1 MDYGSCQHLTRE
13 VKDCAIFMINTD
25 GKILT
30 WNLGAQLLKGY
41 TAQEVIGQHFSIFYE
56 PEDIANKKPQ
66 RELEKAATEGTTED
80 EGWRLRKDGTR
91 FWAKVVIT
99 ALHDGQGKLTG
110 FVKITRDISESRKAE
125 EAFHK
130 QAAVL
135 EQQVD
140 EQTIGLEKANRTKDE
155 FIATLSHELRTP
167 LTSISG
173 WVQMLKT
180 GRLSPAQ
187 QGKALEVID
196 RNLVAEVALI
206 DHLLNVSA
214 IIAGDVRIDLQ
225 LIYPA
230 PLIEQCI
237 DSLLPAVEEKGLK
250 LTHDLDTG
258 LGPMRIDPR
267 RFHQILWN
275 LLTNA
280 VKFTPKGGIH
290 ITFKGIDNHALLQVS
305 DSGEGI
311 DPDFLPYIFDRFR
324 QADSSRSRKYGG
336 LGIGLTIAK
345 YLVEL
350 HGGTIC
356 AQSAGLG
363 KGCTF
368 NLTFPIPAPSSNAGS
383 GPERA
388 VRGEST
394 LKDARVLVVEDEE
407 DNSEMIAQALK
418 QHGATPVQADS
429 AEKALHLLEEE
440 PCDLVLCDIGMP
452 DLDGYAFIR
461 KLRSMESPISQVPA
475 AALTAHVSEEDRRLS
490 IEAGFNAYIAKPVT
504 ITELIRVSGKLIDEH
519 RPEHIRRLYVIA
531 KGKNDFVRYRAAM
544 SSNANRFSAPHW
556 ATPASWRSR
565 FAGIDVAAGDE
576 LHITKAALDEGLT
589 TMEVDEVMRGWTL
602 FCEG

>member
-1 MDYGSCQHLTRE
+1 VSATSLDYGACQLLIRE
-13 VKDCAIFMINTD
+13 VKDCAIFMISTE

-30 WNLGAQLLKGY
+30 WNPGAQRLKGY
-41 TAQEVIGQHFSIFYE
+41 TAEEVIGRHFSIFYDQ
-56 PEDIANKKPQ
+56 EDIANKKPQ
-66 RELEKAATEGTTED
+66 VELEKASAEGTAEE
-80 EGWRLRKDGTR
+80 EGWRLCKDGTR

-99 ALHDGQGKLTG
+99 ALHDGRGKLTG
-110 FVKITRDISESRKAE
+110 FAKIIRNTSESRKAE

-135 EQQVD
+135 EQQV
-140 EQTIGLEKANRTKDE
+140 EERTVGLEKANRIKDE

-173 WVQMLKT
+173 WVQMLKA
-180 GRLSPAQ
+180 GRLTPAQ
-187 QGKALEVID
+187 QGNALEVID

-214 IIAGDVRIDLQ
+214 VITGEVQIDLQ

-230 PLIEQCI
+230 SLIEQCI
-237 DSLLPAVEEKGLK
+237 DSLLPAAEEKGLK
-250 LTHDLDTG
+250 LTQNLDTG

-275 LLTNA
+275 VLSNA
-280 VKFTPKGGIH
+280 VKYTPKGGIH
-290 ITFKGIDNHALLQVS
+290 ITFKRTNNHALLQVS

-311 DPDFLPYIFDRFR
+311 DPDFLSYVFDRFW

-356 AQSAGLG
+356 AESAGLG

-388 VRGEST
+388 VRGKST
-394 LKDARVLVVEDEE
+394 LKGARVLVVEDEE
-407 DNSEMIAQALK
+407 DNREMIALALK
-418 QHGATPVQADS
+418 QHGAKPVQTDS
-429 AEKALHLLEEE
+429 AEKALHLLEEK
-440 PCDLVLCDIGMP
+440 PYDLVLCDIGLP
-452 DLDGYAFIR
+452 DLDGCAFIR

-475 AALTAHVSEEDRRLS
+475 AAVTAHVSEDDRRLS
-490 IEAGFNAYIAKPVT
+490 IEAGFNVYIPKPVT
-504 ITELIRVSGKLIDEH
+504 IRELVRVIGKLLDEH
-519 RPEHIRRLYVIA
+519 RPERV
-531 KGKNDFVRYRAAM
+531 N
-544 SSNANRFSAPHW
+544 
-556 ATPASWRSR
+556 
-565 FAGIDVAAGDE
+565 
-576 LHITKAALDEGLT
+576 
-589 TMEVDEVMRGWTL
+589 
-602 FCEG
+602 